1 MKKVILIKYGEL
13 TTKKDNRNFFIKA
26 LKRNIYEK
34 LSSFSFDIK
43 EDYYR
48 MFIYPKDEEDI
59 IKMVEKLQNIF
70 GIHGIVIATMLEDRD
85 ENIIKEESLNIIKEC
100 NIKTFKVET
109 KRSDKSYPITSMD
122 FNKLIAT
129 KILKTYNNLKVDIHN
144 PDILIE
150 IEIRNKSA
158 YLYLDKYEGLK
169 GYPVKTLGKGL
180 LMLSGGIDSPVA
192 GYLAIKK
199 GIKLN
204 YIYFESLPHTSLEA
218 RNKVIELAKILEK
231 YNDHG
236 KLYVVNFTKIQEAI
250 YKNLKPDY
258 LITIMRRMMY
268 RIAVT
273 IAKKYKYLAVI
284 NGESVGQVA
293 SQTLTSIKAVN
304 DVTNYPIIRPLAC
317 FDKEEIIKISK
328 SIGAYETSILPYEDC
343 CTVFV
348 PKHPVINP
356 NLNIIYDEEDKYDF
370 EPLLEEA
377 INNINV
383 INLNE
388 DKEEYNEYL

>member
-1 MKKVILIKYGEL
+1 MEEVILIKYGDL
-13 TTKKDNRNFFIKA
+13 YLKKDNRNFFIKT
-26 LKRNIYEK
+26 LKENIESKLLGLSYEIK
-34 LSSFSFDIK
+34 SDLS
-43 EDYYR
+43 R
-48 MFIYPKDEEDI
+48 MFIYTDNSDEVINRLKE
-59 IKMVEKLQNIF
+59 VF
-70 GIHGIVIATMLEDRD
+70 GIYEIVRVKELDRD
-85 ENIIKEESLNIIKEC
+85 EELISNEVINYLKDKDY
-100 NIKTFKVET
+100 KTFKVET
-109 KRSDKSYPITSMD
+109 KRSDKSYPIKSID
-122 FNKLIAT
+122 FNKLVAT
-129 KILKTYNNLKVDIHN
+129 KILKEYNNLKVDIHN

-356 NLNIIYDEEDKYDF
+356 NLNIIYEEEDKYDF

>member
-1 MKKVILIKYGEL
+1 MEVILIKYGDL
-13 TTKKDNRNFFIKA
+13 YLKKDNRNFFIKT
-26 LKRNIYEK
+26 LKENIENK
-34 LSSFSFDIK
+34 LNGISFEIK
-43 EDYYR
+43 NDLSR
-48 MFIYPKDEEDI
+48 MFIYTYNTDEVIDRLKEVFGIYEIVKVKELERDEELI
-59 IKMVEKLQNIF
+59 LNE
-70 GIHGIVIATMLEDRD
+70 VINFLKDKD
-85 ENIIKEESLNIIKEC
+85 Y
-100 NIKTFKVET
+100 KTFKVET
-109 KRSDKSYPITSMD
+109 KRSDKSYPITSME
-122 FNKLIAT
+122 FNRLVAS
-129 KILKTYNNLKVDIHN
+129 KILKTYNDLKVDIHN
-144 PDILIE
+144 PDIKIE
-150 IEIRNKSA
+150 IEIRNTSA

-268 RIAVT
+268 RIAES
-273 IAKKYKYLAVI
+273 IAKKNKFLTII

-293 SQTLTSIKAVN
+293 SQTLTSIRAVN

-328 SIGAYETSILPYEDC
+328 KIGAYETSILPYEDC

-356 NLNIIYDEEDKYDF
+356 DLKVIYEEESKYDF
-370 EPLLEEA
+370 EPLLTEA
-377 INNINV
+377 INNVDV
-383 INLNE
+383 IKLSKIEEDNLQ
-388 DKEEYNEYL
+388 EYL

>member
-1 MKKVILIKYGEL
+1 MEVILIKYGDL
-13 TTKKDNRNFFIKA
+13 YLKKDNRNYFIKT
-26 LKRNIYEK
+26 LKENIENK
-34 LSSFSFDIK
+34 LNGINHEIK
-43 EDYYR
+43 SDLSR
-48 MFIYPKDEEDI
+48 MFIYTDNSNEVINKLKEVFGIYEIVKVKELDKDEELI
-59 IKMVEKLQNIF
+59 SNE
-70 GIHGIVIATMLEDRD
+70 VIEFLKDKD
-85 ENIIKEESLNIIKEC
+85 Y
-100 NIKTFKVET
+100 KTFKIET
-109 KRSDKSYPITSMD
+109 KRSDKSYPITSME
-122 FNKLIAT
+122 FNKLVAT
-129 KILKTYNNLKVDIHN
+129 KILKTYSDLKVDIHN
-144 PDILIE
+144 PDIKIE
-150 IEIRNKSA
+150 IEIRNNSA

-169 GYPVKTLGKGL
+169 GYPVRTLGKGL

-268 RIAVT
+268 RIAEV
-273 IAKKYKYLAVI
+273 IAKKNKFLAII

-317 FDKEEIIKISK
+317 FDKEEIITISK
-328 SIGAYETSILPYEDC
+328 KIEAYDTSILPYEDC

-356 NLNIIYDEEDKYDF
+356 DLKIIYEEESKYNF
-370 EPLLEEA
+370 EPLLKEA
-377 INNINV
+377 IDNV
-383 INLNE
+383 DIIKLNE
-388 DKEEYNEYL
+388 VNNNNNLEEYL

>member
-1 MKKVILIKYGEL
+1 MEEVILIKYGDL
-13 TTKKDNRNFFIKA
+13 YLKKDNRNFFIKT
-26 LKRNIYEK
+26 LKENIESKLLGLSYEIK
-34 LSSFSFDIK
+34 SDLS
-43 EDYYR
+43 R
-48 MFIYPKDEEDI
+48 MFIYTDNSDEVINRLKE
-59 IKMVEKLQNIF
+59 VF
-70 GIHGIVIATMLEDRD
+70 GIYEIVRVKELDRD
-85 ENIIKEESLNIIKEC
+85 EELISNEVINYLKDKDY
-100 NIKTFKVET
+100 KTFKVET
-109 KRSDKSYPITSMD
+109 KRSDKSYPIKSID
-122 FNKLIAT
+122 FNKLVAT
-129 KILKTYNNLKVDIHN
+129 KILKEYNNLKVDIHN

-180 LMLSGGIDSPVA
+180 LMLSGGLDSPIA

-356 NLNIIYDEEDKYDF
+356 NLNIIYDEESKYDF
-370 EPLLEEA
+370 EPLIEEA

>member
-1 MKKVILIKYGEL
+1 
-13 TTKKDNRNFFIKA
+13 
-26 LKRNIYEK
+26 
-34 LSSFSFDIK
+34 
-43 EDYYR
+43 
-48 MFIYPKDEEDI
+48 MFIYTDNSDEVINRLKE
-59 IKMVEKLQNIF
+59 VF
-70 GIHGIVIATMLEDRD
+70 GIYEIVRVKELDRD
-85 ENIIKEESLNIIKEC
+85 EELISNEVINYLKDKDY
-100 NIKTFKVET
+100 KTFKVET
-109 KRSDKSYPITSMD
+109 KRSDKSYPIKSID
-122 FNKLIAT
+122 FNKLVAT
-129 KILKTYNNLKVDIHN
+129 KILKEYNNLKVDIHN

-180 LMLSGGIDSPVA
+180 LMLSGGLDSPVA

-388 DKEEYNEYL
+388 DKEDYNEYL

>member
-1 MKKVILIKYGEL
+1 MEVILIKYGDL
-13 TTKKDNRNFFIKA
+13 YLKKDNRNYFIKT
-26 LKRNIYEK
+26 LRENIESKLQGLSYEIK
-34 LSSFSFDIK
+34 SDLS
-43 EDYYR
+43 R
-48 MFIYPKDEEDI
+48 MFIYTDNSDEVINRLKE
-59 IKMVEKLQNIF
+59 VF
-70 GIHGIVIATMLEDRD
+70 GIYEIVKVKELDRD
-85 ENIIKEESLNIIKEC
+85 EELISNEVINYLKDKDY
-100 NIKTFKVET
+100 KTFKVET
-109 KRSDKSYPITSMD
+109 KRSDKSYPITSVD
-122 FNKLIAT
+122 FNRLVAT
-129 KILKTYNNLKVDIHN
+129 KILKEYNNLKVDIHN

-169 GYPVKTLGKGL
+169 GYPVRTLGKGL

-268 RIAVT
+268 RIAVR
-273 IAKKYKYLAVI
+273 IAKKYKYLAII

-328 SIGAYETSILPYEDC
+328 RIGAYETSILPYEDC

-356 NLNIIYDEEDKYDF
+356 NLSIIYEEEDKYDF
-370 EPLLEEA
+370 EPLIEEA
-377 INNINV
+377 INSINV

-388 DKEEYNEYL
+388 DKEYNEYL

>member
-1 MKKVILIKYGEL
+1 MEEVILIKYGDL
-13 TTKKDNRNFFIKA
+13 YLKKDNRNFFIKT
-26 LKRNIYEK
+26 LKENIESKLLGLSYEIK
-34 LSSFSFDIK
+34 SDLS
-43 EDYYR
+43 R
-48 MFIYPKDEEDI
+48 MFIYTDNSDEVINRLKE
-59 IKMVEKLQNIF
+59 VF
-70 GIHGIVIATMLEDRD
+70 GIYEIVRVKELDRD
-85 ENIIKEESLNIIKEC
+85 EELISNEVINYLKDKDY
-100 NIKTFKVET
+100 KTFKVET
-109 KRSDKSYPITSMD
+109 KRSDKSYPIKSID
-122 FNKLIAT
+122 FNKLVAT
-129 KILKTYNNLKVDIHN
+129 KILKEYNNLKVDIHN

-356 NLNIIYDEEDKYDF
+356 NLNIIYEEEDKYDF

-388 DKEEYNEYL
+388 DKEDYNEYL

>member
-1 MKKVILIKYGEL
+1 MEEVILIKYGDL
-13 TTKKDNRNFFIKA
+13 YLKKDNRNFFIKT
-26 LKRNIYEK
+26 LKENIESKLLGLSYEIKSDLSRMLIYTDNSDEVINRLKEVFGIYE
-34 LSSFSFDIK
+34 IVRVK
-43 EDYYR
+43 E
-48 MFIYPKDEEDI
+48 
-59 IKMVEKLQNIF
+59 L
-70 GIHGIVIATMLEDRD
+70 DRD
-85 ENIIKEESLNIIKEC
+85 EELISNEVINYLKDKDY
-100 NIKTFKVET
+100 KTFKVET
-109 KRSDKSYPITSMD
+109 KRSDKSYPIKSID
-122 FNKLIAT
+122 FNKLVAT
-129 KILKTYNNLKVDIHN
+129 KILKEYNNLKVDIHN

-356 NLNIIYDEEDKYDF
+356 NLNIIYEEEDKYDF

>member
-1 MKKVILIKYGEL
+1 MEVILIKYGDL
-13 TTKKDNRNFFIKA
+13 YLKKDNRNFFIKA
-26 LKRNIYEK
+26 LKENIENK
-34 LSSFSFDIK
+34 LNGLSFEIK
-43 EDYYR
+43 NDLSR
-48 MFIYPKDEEDI
+48 MFIYTDNTDEVIDRLKEVFGIYEIVKVKELERDEELI
-59 IKMVEKLQNIF
+59 SNE
-70 GIHGIVIATMLEDRD
+70 VINFLKDKD
-85 ENIIKEESLNIIKEC
+85 Y
-100 NIKTFKVET
+100 KTFKVET
-109 KRSDKSYPITSMD
+109 KRSDKSYPITSME
-122 FNKLIAT
+122 FNRLVAA

-144 PDILIE
+144 PDIKIE
-150 IEIRNKSA
+150 IEIRNTSA

-169 GYPVKTLGKGL
+169 GYPVRTLGKGL
-180 LMLSGGIDSPVA
+180 LMLSGGLDSPVA

-268 RIAVT
+268 RIAES
-273 IAKKYKYLAVI
+273 IAKKNKFLTII

-293 SQTLTSIKAVN
+293 SQTLTSIRAVN

-317 FDKEEIIKISK
+317 FDKEEIITISK
-328 SIGAYETSILPYEDC
+328 RIGAYDTSILPYEDC

-356 NLNIIYDEEDKYDF
+356 DLNVIYEEESKYNF
-370 EPLLEEA
+370 EPLLKEA
-377 INNINV
+377 IDNV
-383 INLNE
+383 DIIKLNKLEYNNLNE
-388 DKEEYNEYL
+388 YL

>member
-1 MKKVILIKYGEL
+1 MEEVILIKYGDL
-13 TTKKDNRNFFIKA
+13 YLKKDNRNFFIKT
-26 LKRNIYEK
+26 LKENIESKLLGLSYEIKSDLSRMLIYTDNSDEVINRLKEVFGIYE
-34 LSSFSFDIK
+34 IVRVK
-43 EDYYR
+43 E
-48 MFIYPKDEEDI
+48 
-59 IKMVEKLQNIF
+59 L
-70 GIHGIVIATMLEDRD
+70 DRD
-85 ENIIKEESLNIIKEC
+85 EELISNEVINYLKDKDY
-100 NIKTFKVET
+100 KTFKVET
-109 KRSDKSYPITSMD
+109 KRSDKSYPIKSID
-122 FNKLIAT
+122 FNKLVAT
-129 KILKTYNNLKVDIHN
+129 KILKEYNNLKVDIHN

>member
-1 MKKVILIKYGEL
+1 MEEVILIKYGDL
-13 TTKKDNRNFFIKA
+13 YLKKDNRNFFIKT
-26 LKRNIYEK
+26 LKENIESKLLGLSYEIK
-34 LSSFSFDIK
+34 SDLS
-43 EDYYR
+43 R
-48 MFIYPKDEEDI
+48 MFIYTDNSDEVINRLKE
-59 IKMVEKLQNIF
+59 VF
-70 GIHGIVIATMLEDRD
+70 GIYEIVRVKELDRD
-85 ENIIKEESLNIIKEC
+85 EELISNEVINYLKDKDY
-100 NIKTFKVET
+100 KTFKVET
-109 KRSDKSYPITSMD
+109 KRSDKSYPIKSID
-122 FNKLIAT
+122 FNRLVAT
-129 KILKTYNNLKVDIHN
+129 KILKEYSDLKVDIHN

>member
-1 MKKVILIKYGEL
+1 MEVILIKYGDL
-13 TTKKDNRNFFIKA
+13 YLKKDNRNFFIKT
-26 LKRNIYEK
+26 LKENIENK
-34 LSSFSFDIK
+34 LNGINFEIK
-43 EDYYR
+43 NDLSR
-48 MFIYPKDEEDI
+48 MFIYTDNSTEVINRLKE
-59 IKMVEKLQNIF
+59 VF
-70 GIHGIVIATMLEDRD
+70 GIYEIVKVKELER
-85 ENIIKEESLNIIKEC
+85 NEELISNEVINYLKDKDY
-100 NIKTFKVET
+100 KTFKVET

-122 FNKLIAT
+122 FNRLVAT
-129 KILKTYNNLKVDIHN
+129 KILKTYNDLKVDIHN
-144 PDILIE
+144 PDIKIE
-150 IEIRNKSA
+150 IEIRNNSA

-169 GYPVKTLGKGL
+169 GYPVRTLGKGL

-231 YNDHG
+231 YNDYG

-250 YKNLKPDY
+250 YKNLKKDY

-268 RIAVT
+268 RIAES
-273 IAKKYKYLAVI
+273 IAKKNKFLTII

-293 SQTLTSIKAVN
+293 SQTLTSIRAVN

-317 FDKEEIIKISK
+317 FDKEEIITISK
-328 SIGAYETSILPYEDC
+328 RIGAYDTSILPYEDC

-356 NLNIIYDEEDKYDF
+356 DLKVIYEEESKYNF
-370 EPLLEEA
+370 EPLLTEA
-377 INNINV
+377 INNVDV
-383 INLNE
+383 IKLSKIEEDNLQ
-388 DKEEYNEYL
+388 EYL

>member
-1 MKKVILIKYGEL
+1 MNEVVLIKYGDL
-13 TTKKDNRNFFIKA
+13 YLKKDNRNYFIKT
-26 LKRNIYEK
+26 LKENIESKLVGIDYEIK
-34 LSSFSFDIK
+34 SDLS
-43 EDYYR
+43 R
-48 MFIYPKDEEDI
+48 MFIYTNNSDEVINKLKEVFGIYEIVKVKELDKDEE
-59 IKMVEKLQNIF
+59 
-70 GIHGIVIATMLEDRD
+70 VISNEVVNYLKDKD
-85 ENIIKEESLNIIKEC
+85 Y
-100 NIKTFKVET
+100 KTFKVET
-109 KRSDKSYPITSMD
+109 KRSDKSFPIKSVD
-122 FNKLIAT
+122 FNKIVAS

-144 PDILIE
+144 PEVLIE
-150 IEIRNKSA
+150 IEIRNNSA
-158 YLYLDKYEGLK
+158 YLYLDKYAGLK
-169 GYPVKTLGKGL
+169 GYPVRTLGKGL

-231 YNDHG
+231 YNDKG

-258 LITIMRRMMY
+258 LITLMRRMMY
-268 RIAVT
+268 RIAVSV
-273 IAKKYKYLAVI
+273 AKKNKMLTII

-356 NLNIIYDEEDKYDF
+356 NLNVIYEEEDKFDF
-370 EPLLEEA
+370 EPLLKEA
-377 INNINV
+377 IDNIVV

-388 DKEEYNEYL
+388 DKNEYNEYL

>member
-1 MKKVILIKYGEL
+1 MKKLILIKYGEL
-13 TTKKDNRNFFIKA
+13 TTKKDNRNFFIKT

-48 MFIYPKDEEDI
+48 MFIYPKDENDLD
-59 IKMVEKLQNIF
+59 KMLSSLKNIF
-70 GIHGIVIATMLEDRD
+70 GIHALAIVKMIEDND
-85 ENIIKEESLNIIKEC
+85 IDSIKELALDEIKDKD
-100 NIKTFKVET
+100 IKSFKVET
-109 KRSDKSYPITSMD
+109 KRSDKSYPIKSID
-122 FNKLIAT
+122 FNRLVAT
-129 KILKTYNNLKVDIHN
+129 KILKEYSDLKVDIHN